1 MTTSNMLK
9 NSFGWIGTMGPYL
22 LNIISFLLLASKPLF
37 LFFYILGMFI
47 NIMINFALKVWIQ
60 DPRPKEDIKLFELG
74 VKHGK
79 RSTFD
84 QYGMPSGH
92 SQSVGFSLAY
102 ILLALQNT
110 HITLFYLSI
119 SLITLMQRFEYKNH
133 TFPQIIVGF
142 FLGLFLGYLCFQI
155 AKKMTKGKI
164 NGKPDDNFFLQ

>member
-1 MTTSNMLK
+1 MTTDNILK
-9 NSFGWIGTMGPYL
+9 KSFGWIGTMGPYL
-22 LNIISFLLLASKPLF
+22 LNIVSFFLLSSNPVF
-37 LFFYILGMFI
+37 LLFYILGAFI
-47 NIMINFALKVWIQ
+47 NIMINFTLKVWIQ

-102 ILLALQNT
+102 IFLTLYNT
-110 HITLFYLSI
+110 NISLFYSTI

-142 FLGLFLGYLCFQI
+142 LLGLFLGYVFYQI
-155 AKKMTKGKI
+155 AKRMTKGKI
-164 NGKPDDNFFLQ
+164 NAKPDDNFFL

>member
-1 MTTSNMLK
+1 MKISNMLK

-22 LNIISFLLLASKPLF
+22 LNIVSFLLLASKPFF
-37 LFFYILGMFI
+37 LFFYILGTFI
-47 NIMINFALKVWIQ
+47 NIVINFTLKVWIQ

-92 SQSVGFSLAY
+92 SQSVGFSFAY
-102 ILLALQNT
+102 IFLTIQNYY
-110 HITLFYLSI
+110 ISLFYLSI
-119 SLITLMQRFEYKNH
+119 CLITLMQRFEYKNH

-142 FLGLFLGYLCFQI
+142 FLGLFFGYLSYQI
-155 AKKMTKGKI
+155 AKRMTKGKI
-164 NGKPDDNFFLQ
+164 NGKPDDNFFL